1 MPSLFIEDLSKPG
14 KAIALNPD
22 SLADNENAP
31 VANGNMLVGI
41 FCDKKTDQSTRT
53 LLAATSI
60 AILSSQSEGSRIVI
74 QAAFGASPRILFLF
88 SLDSKDISEAKLYV
102 GNTVLQLEY
111 K

>member
-41 FCDKKTDQSTRT
+41 FCDEDTDQSTRN

-60 AILSSQSEGSRIVI
+60 AILSSQGEGSRIVI
-74 QAAFGASPRILFLF
+74 QVAFGAGSRILF
-88 SLDSKDISEAKLYV
+88 SLDSKDISGAKLHA